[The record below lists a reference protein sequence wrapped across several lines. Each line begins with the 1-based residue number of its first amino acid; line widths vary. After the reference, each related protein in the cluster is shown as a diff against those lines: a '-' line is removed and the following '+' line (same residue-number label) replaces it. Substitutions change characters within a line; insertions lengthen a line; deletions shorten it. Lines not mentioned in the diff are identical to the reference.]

1 MKKTQKIIHQFK
13 TDKENVEK
21 EMDDLTDK
29 AIEVKSKLI
38 IEYIPYVSLK
48 EIDAIYDLVVKS
60 LSEEEKPEISNDL
73 PF

>member
-21 EMDDLTDK
+21 EMDELIDK

-38 IEYIPYVSLK
+38 VEYIPYVSLK

>member
-21 EMDDLTDK
+21 EMDELIDK

-38 IEYIPYVSLK
+38 VEYIPYVSLK
-48 EIDAIYDLVVKS
+48 EIYAIYDLVVKS

-73 PF
+73 HF

>member
-13 TDKENVEK
+13 TSRENVEK
-21 EMDDLTDK
+21 EMDELIDK

>member
-60 LSEEEKPEISNDL
+60 LSKEEKHEISNDL
-73 PF
+73 PL

>member
-48 EIDAIYDLVVKS
+48 EIDAIYDLVVTS

>member
-29 AIEVKSKLI
+29 DIEVKSKLI

>member
-1 MKKTQKIIHQFK
+1 MKKTQNIIHQFK
-13 TDKENVEK
+13 NSRDNVEK
-21 EMDDLTDK
+21 EMDDLIDK

>member
-1 MKKTQKIIHQFK
+1 MEHDPRLIIFIF
-13 TDKENVEK
+13 TPVICGLAL
-21 EMDDLTDK
+21 LT
-29 AIEVKSKLI
+29 KLI

>member
-21 EMDDLTDK
+21 EMDDLIDK

-48 EIDAIYDLVVKS
+48 EIDAIYDLVVKR

>member
-13 TDKENVEK
+13 TSRENVEK
-21 EMDDLTDK
+21 EMDELIDK

-60 LSEEEKPEISNDL
+60 LSKEEKHEISNDL
-73 PF
+73 PL

>member
-1 MKKTQKIIHQFK
+1 MKKTQKIINQFK
-13 TDKENVEK
+13 TSRENVEK
-21 EMDDLTDK
+21 EMDDLIDK

-60 LSEEEKPEISNDL
+60 LSEEEQPEISNDL

>member
-29 AIEVKSKLI
+29 AIEVKAKLI

>member
-60 LSEEEKPEISNDL
+60 LSKEEKPEISNDL

>member
-21 EMDDLTDK
+21 EMDELIDK
-29 AIEVKSKLI
+29 AIEVKSKLMV
-38 IEYIPYVSLK
+38 EYIPYVSLK

>member
-13 TDKENVEK
+13 NSRENVEK

>member
-21 EMDDLTDK
+21 EMDDLIDK

>member
-13 TDKENVEK
+13 NSRENVEK
-21 EMDDLTDK
+21 EMDDLIDK

-60 LSEEEKPEISNDL
+60 LSKEEKPEISNDL

>member
-21 EMDDLTDK
+21 EMDELIDK

-38 IEYIPYVSLK
+38 VEYIPYVSLK

-60 LSEEEKPEISNDL
+60 LAEEEKPEISNDL

>member
-29 AIEVKSKLI
+29 AIEVKSILI

>member
-13 TDKENVEK
+13 NSRENVEK
-21 EMDDLTDK
+21 EMDELIDK

-38 IEYIPYVSLK
+38 VEYIPYVSLK

>member
-60 LSEEEKPEISNDL
+60 LSEEDKPEISNDL

>member
-1 MKKTQKIIHQFK
+1 MKKTQKIINQFK
-13 TDKENVEK
+13 TSRENVEK
-21 EMDDLTDK
+21 EMDELIDK

>member
-13 TDKENVEK
+13 NSRENVEK
-21 EMDDLTDK
+21 EMDDLIDK

>member
-13 TDKENVEK
+13 NSRENVEK
-21 EMDDLTDK
+21 EMDDLIDK

-60 LSEEEKPEISNDL
+60 LSEEDKPEISNDL

>member
-1 MKKTQKIIHQFK
+1 MKKTQKIIHKFK
-13 TDKENVEK
+13 NSRENVEK
-21 EMDDLTDK
+21 EMDDLIDK

>member
-21 EMDDLTDK
+21 EMDDLIDK

-38 IEYIPYVSLK
+38 VEYIPYVSLK

>member
-13 TDKENVEK
+13 TSRENVEK
-21 EMDDLTDK
+21 EMDDLIDK

>member
-21 EMDDLTDK
+21 EMDELIDK

-38 IEYIPYVSLK
+38 VEYIPYVSLK

-60 LSEEEKPEISNDL
+60 LSEEEKPEISNDW

>member
-13 TDKENVEK
+13 NSRENVEK
-21 EMDDLTDK
+21 EMDDLIDK

-38 IEYIPYVSLK
+38 VEYIPYVSLK

>member
-21 EMDDLTDK
+21 EMDDLTDT

-38 IEYIPYVSLK
+38 IATTSG
-48 EIDAIYDLVVKS
+48 VKIFQIF
-60 LSEEEKPEISNDL
+60 L
-73 PF
+73 

>member
-21 EMDDLTDK
+21 EMDELIDK

-38 IEYIPYVSLK
+38 VEYIPYVSLK

-73 PF
+73 HF

>member
-21 EMDDLTDK
+21 EMDELIDK